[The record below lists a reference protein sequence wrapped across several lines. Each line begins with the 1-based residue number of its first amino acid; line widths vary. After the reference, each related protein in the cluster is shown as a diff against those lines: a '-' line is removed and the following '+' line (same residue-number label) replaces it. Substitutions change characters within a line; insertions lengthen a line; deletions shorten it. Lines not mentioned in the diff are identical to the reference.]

1 MMTLI
6 TTSIILDR
14 AIACLPCP
22 IVESEG
28 KVDIF
33 MTNKP
38 PFYTMPN
45 GLTVHLKEIHT
56 APIIST
62 WIWYKVGSRNEQTGT
77 TGVSHWVEH
86 MQFKGTEKYPAGK
99 LDREISRVGGIW
111 NALTYLDW
119 TTYYQTLPAQMCD
132 LSLSLEADRMVNAK
146 FDPREVELERT
157 VVISER
163 EGNENQPHFLLG
175 EAIQAAAFSKHPYQ
189 YEVIGLKED
198 LHKITRDDLYN
209 HYRRF
214 YQPGNAVLAVAGDFK
229 ISRMQS
235 KIEDYFSAIPNVTP
249 IEENPPAEGP
259 QGNEKRVTVEGP
271 GETTYVQISY
281 HAPCASDQDFFA
293 LTVLDSLLTGPS
305 SLNMFG
311 SGGTTNKT
319 SRLYRALVEGEISVS
334 AHGTLQATHDPYL
347 YAINLTV
354 HPDHTP
360 DEVLAA
366 VDEEINKVLD
376 SPVTSNEIARA
387 IKQAKALFAYSSE
400 NISNQAFWLGYAE
413 MFAAYDWFENYISHL
428 SRVTPE
434 DVLRIARSYLTPDNR
449 VVGYYIPQENRSNS

>member
-1 MMTLI
+1 MMSLLI
-6 TTSIILDR
+6 TSIILDR
-14 AIACLPCP
+14 ATGWHYYSTPAPD
-22 IVESEG
+22 
-28 KVDIF
+28 KDKADIF
-33 MTNKP
+33 MTQTTQ
-38 PFYTMPN
+38 FYTLPN

-62 WIWYKVGSRNEQTGT
+62 WIWYKVGSRNEQPGRTGI
-77 TGVSHWVEH
+77 SHWVEH
-86 MQFKGTEKYPAGK
+86 MQFKGTDKFPAGY

-111 NALTYLDW
+111 NAMTYLDW
-119 TTYYQTLPAQMCD
+119 TTYYQTLPVDMFE
-132 LSLSLEADRMVNAK
+132 LSLSLEADRMVNTR
-146 FDPREVELERT
+146 FVPEEVELERT
-157 VVISER
+157 VVIAER

-175 EAIQAAAFSKHPYQ
+175 EAIQEAAFSKHPYH

-198 LHKITRDDLYN
+198 LHTITRDDLNTY
-209 HYRRF
+209 YRRF
-214 YQPGNAVLAVAGDFK
+214 YHPGNAVLAIAGDFD
-229 ISRMQS
+229 SALMRS
-235 KIEDYFSAIPNVTP
+235 KIEAYFGTIPNGPTVTGD
-249 IEENPPAEGP
+249 IILDEQQTE
-259 QGNEKRVTVEGP
+259 EKRVTVEGP
-271 GETTYVQISY
+271 GETSFVQVSY
-281 HAPCASDQDFFA
+281 HAPCASDKDIFA

-347 YAINLTV
+347 YSINLTV

-366 VDEEINKVLD
+366 TDEEIKKLLD
-376 SPVTSNEIARA
+376 SPVTQDEISRA

-400 NISNQAFWLGYAE
+400 NISNQAFWLGYTE

-434 DVLRIARSYLTPDNR
+434 DVLRIARSYLTPENR
-449 VVGYYIPQENRSNS
+449 VVGYYIPQENRTH